1 MDNII
6 DKIKM
11 IIKNKEPNKIISIE
25 CDFSD
30 MSGCNDYNY
39 YNLVNYWKY
48 IENNKIEN
56 NSLFKEYSN
65 IKDFKNKT
73 NFGIFSLFYFKNS
86 KNCLAVGKFNDEMF
100 HLDIKCPEYQKVLS
114 EALTSENEL
123 FVLSYWIF

>member
-39 YNLVNYWKY
+39 YNLVIK
-48 IENNKIEN
+48 KM
-56 NSLFKEYSN
+56 KE
-65 IKDFKNKT
+65 
-73 NFGIFSLFYFKNS
+73 GIQFFDSS
-86 KNCLAVGKFNDEMF
+86 
-100 HLDIKCPEYQKVLS
+100 
-114 EALTSENEL
+114 
-123 FVLSYWIF
+123 